1 MMKFIV
7 SACLAGHACR
17 YDGKSNVCDAV
28 RILVEQGKAVAVCPE
43 VLGGLPTPRIPC
55 ELQGVAHGG
64 YAPLQK
70 RVVTANGQD
79 NTEAFVSGARL
90 ALEKA
95 KKAGCTAAIV
105 KSRSPSCGA
114 HDVYDG
120 TFSKKLIAGQGIW
133 AHMLTQ
139 AGFHLY
145 TEENLPEG
153 L

>member
-1 MMKFIV
+1 MKYVV
-7 SACLAGHACR
+7 SACLAGQACR

-28 RILVEQGKAVAVCPE
+28 RLLVKQGKAVAVCPE
-43 VLGGLPTPRIPC
+43 VLGGLPTPRTPC
-55 ELQGVAHGG
+55 ELQETAQGG

-70 RVVTANGQD
+70 RVVTAQGQD
-79 NTEAFVSGARL
+79 KTEAFVRGALL
-90 ALEKA
+90 ALEQA
-95 KKAGCTAAIV
+95 QKAGCTMAIV

-114 HDVYDG
+114 HGVYDG
-120 TFSKKLIAGQGIW
+120 SFTKKLTAGQGIW